1 MADEDMRKFMQ
12 IGFAALLARKE
23 AVQKQYI
30 YERRGDNDG
39 FTFEPILRN
48 NEPELADEE
57 YMRKKYYS
65 QMVYQGAKD
74 GRLETSINEGD
85 PNKRAARR
93 FWAGR
98 KRHRMEW
105 HW

>member
-48 NEPELADEE
+48 NEPELA
-57 YMRKKYYS
+57 
-65 QMVYQGAKD
+65 
-74 GRLETSINEGD
+74 L
-85 PNKRAARR
+85 AA
-93 FWAGR
+93 
-98 KRHRMEW
+98 
-105 HW
+105 